1 MLRIRIGSASRAFSK
16 GDRHI
21 MATSNVP
28 ARVPERQPEQTSSR
42 PAGWREEKK
51 PARFVIKIGGMIPS

>member
-1 MLRIRIGSASRAFSK
+1 
-16 GDRHI
+16 

-28 ARVPERQPEQTSSR
+28 VQVPERQPATPETTSSR

-51 PARFVIKIGGMIPS
+51 PSRFVIKIGGAIPS

>member
-1 MLRIRIGSASRAFSK
+1 
-16 GDRHI
+16 

-28 ARVPERQPEQTSSR
+28 VRVPERQPEQTPSR

-51 PARFVIKIGGMIPS
+51 PARFVIKIGGMIPT